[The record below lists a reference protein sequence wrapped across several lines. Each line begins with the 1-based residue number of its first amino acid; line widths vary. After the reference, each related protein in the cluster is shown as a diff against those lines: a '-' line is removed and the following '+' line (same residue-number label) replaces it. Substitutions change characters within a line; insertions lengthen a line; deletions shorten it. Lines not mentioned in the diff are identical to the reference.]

1 MQMSSFHNVTALP
14 IITHITLFAV
24 VVMFGGFLAVVA
36 IADNPQYVIV
46 NSETKTKIKHP
57 SENDPRSQSHNHN
70 SQLIQVAMAQQQQ
83 PTKPLYIKIKNIT
96 ADNPTDD
103 NISTISIAFD
113 IRNPNQNTI
122 LLEGLNYNMYSG
134 NIRIITGSIGSQ
146 LISDIFQSQSEY
158 PIIGNGFLVL
168 KDKQNFEKDSEAGG
182 NSESFN
188 NILKG
193 NAHYVING
201 TIYYKQIS
209 NIQSYGGTQQFEGTF
224 P

>member
-1 MQMSSFHNVTALP
+1 MGYFDNVTALP
-14 IITHITLFAV
+14 VITYITLSAV
-24 VVMFGGFLAVVA
+24 AVMFGGFLAVVA
-36 IADNPQYVIV
+36 IADNPQHFIV

-57 SENDPRSQSHNHN
+57 PENEPKSQSHNHN
-70 SQLIQVAMAQQQQ
+70 SQLIQVAETQQQQ
-83 PTKPLYIKIKNIT
+83 PTKPLHIKIKNIT
-96 ADNPTDD
+96 ADNPIED

-122 LLEGLNYNMYSG
+122 LLEGLNYNLYSG

-168 KDKQNFEKDSEAGG
+168 KDKQNFEKDSETGG

-188 NILKG
+188 NILNG

-201 TIYYKQIS
+201 TVYYKQIS

>member
-1 MQMSSFHNVTALP
+1 MQMSYFDNFTALP
-14 IITHITLFAV
+14 IITYITLSAV

-36 IADNPQYVIV
+36 TADNSQHVIV
-46 NSETKTKIKHP
+46 NGETKAKIKHP
-57 SENDPRSQSHNHN
+57 PENEPRSQSHNHN
-70 SQLIQVAMAQQQQ
+70 SQLMQVAVAQQQQ

-96 ADNPTDD
+96 ADYPTDD

-122 LLEGLNYNMYSG
+122 LLEGLNYNLYSG

-168 KDKQNFEKDSEAGG
+168 KDKQNFEKDSETGG

-188 NILKG
+188 NILNG

-201 TIYYKQIS
+201 TVYYKQIS
-209 NIQSYGGTQQFEGTF
+209 NIQSYGATQQFEGTF

>member
-1 MQMSSFHNVTALP
+1 MQMSYFDNVTALP
-14 IITHITLFAV
+14 ITTYITLSAV

-36 IADNPQYVIV
+36 TADNPQHVIV
-46 NSETKTKIKHP
+46 NGETKTKIKHP
-57 SENDPRSQSHNHN
+57 SENQLRSQSHNHN
-70 SQLIQVAMAQQQQ
+70 SQLMQVAVAQQQQ

-96 ADNPTDD
+96 ADYPTHD

-122 LLEGLNYNMYSG
+122 LLEGLNYNLYSG

-168 KDKQNFEKDSEAGG
+168 KDKQNFEKDSETGG

-188 NILKG
+188 NILNG

-201 TIYYKQIS
+201 TVYYKQIS

>member
-1 MQMSSFHNVTALP
+1 MSYFDNVTALP
-14 IITHITLFAV
+14 IITYITLSAV
-24 VVMFGGFLAVVA
+24 VVIFGGFLEVLA
-36 IADNPQYVIV
+36 IADNPQHVIV
-46 NSETKTKIKHP
+46 NGETKTKIKHS
-57 SENDPRSQSHNHN
+57 SENQLRSQSHNHN
-70 SQLIQVAMAQQQQ
+70 SQLMQVAVAQQQQ

-96 ADNPTDD
+96 ADYSTHD

-122 LLEGLNYNMYSG
+122 LLEGLNYNLYSG

-168 KDKQNFEKDSEAGG
+168 KDKQNFEKDSETGG

-188 NILKG
+188 NILNG

-201 TIYYKQIS
+201 TVYYKQIS

>member
-1 MQMSSFHNVTALP
+1 MQMSYFDNVTALP
-14 IITHITLFAV
+14 IITYITLSAIV
-24 VVMFGGFLAVVA
+24 VSFGGFLAVVA
-36 IADNPQYVIV
+36 IADNPQHIIV
-46 NSETKTKIKHP
+46 NGETKTKITHA
-57 SENDPRSQSHNHN
+57 SENQLRSQSHNHN
-70 SQLIQVAMAQQQQ
+70 SQLMQVAVAQQQQ

-96 ADNPTDD
+96 ADYPTDD

-122 LLEGLNYNMYSG
+122 LLEGLNYNLYSG

-168 KDKQNFEKDSEAGG
+168 KDKQNFEKDSETGG

-188 NILKG
+188 NILNG

-201 TIYYKQIS
+201 TVYYKQIS
-209 NIQSYGGTQQFEGTF
+209 NIQSYDGTQQFEGTF

>member
-1 MQMSSFHNVTALP
+1 MQMSYFDNVTALP
-14 IITHITLFAV
+14 ITTYITLSAV

-36 IADNPQYVIV
+36 TADNPQHVIV
-46 NSETKTKIKHP
+46 NGETKTKIKHP
-57 SENDPRSQSHNHN
+57 SENQLRSQSHNHN
-70 SQLIQVAMAQQQQ
+70 SQLMQVAVAQQQQ

-96 ADNPTDD
+96 TDNPTDD

-122 LLEGLNYNMYSG
+122 LLEGLNYNLYSG

-168 KDKQNFEKDSEAGG
+168 KDKQNFEKDSETGG
-182 NSESFN
+182 NGESFN
-188 NILKG
+188 NILKE

-201 TIYYKQIS
+201 TVYYKQIS
-209 NIQSYGGTQQFEGTF
+209 NIQSYGGTQQFEDTF

>member
-1 MQMSSFHNVTALP
+1 MARP
-14 IITHITLFAV
+14 IACITLSAV
-24 VVMFGGFLAVVA
+24 VVVFGFLAVVA
-36 IADNPQYVIV
+36 IADNPQQVIV

-57 SENDPRSQSHNHN
+57 SQNEPRSQSHNHN
-70 SQLIQVAMAQQQQ
+70 SQLIQVAVAQQQQ
-83 PTKPLYIKIKNIT
+83 PTKPLDIKIKNIT
-96 ADNPTDD
+96 AGNPTDD
-103 NISTISIAFD
+103 NISAISIAFG

-122 LLEGLNYNMYSG
+122 LLEGLNYNLYSD

-168 KDKQNFEKDSEAGG
+168 KDKQNFEKDSETS

-188 NILKG
+188 NILNG
-193 NAHYVING
+193 NAHYVVNG
-201 TIYYKQIS
+201 TVYYKQIS

>member
-1 MQMSSFHNVTALP
+1 MQMSSFHNVTALS
-14 IITHITLFAV
+14 ITTHITLFAV
-24 VVMFGGFLAVVA
+24 VVMFGGFLAVLA
-36 IADNPQYVIV
+36 IADNPLHVIV

-57 SENDPRSQSHNHN
+57 SENQPRSQSHNHN
-70 SQLIQVAMAQQQQ
+70 SQLMQVAVAQQQQ

-96 ADNPTDD
+96 TDNPTDD

-122 LLEGLNYNMYSG
+122 LLEGLNYNLYSG
-134 NIRIITGSIGSQ
+134 NIRIISGSIGSQ

-168 KDKQNFEKDSEAGG
+168 KDKQNFEKDSETGG
-182 NSESFN
+182 NGESFN
-188 NILKG
+188 NILKE

-201 TIYYKQIS
+201 TVYYKQIS
-209 NIQSYGGTQQFEGTF
+209 NIQSYGGTQQFEDTF